1 MSVAF
6 YMDVHVPRAITLALR
21 EQGVD
26 VLTAQEDS
34 YSQMDDEAI
43 LNRAYQ
49 LQRVVFTQDVDF
61 LRLAAR
67 YHREGLPFGGIVF
80 AHQKVSAIGTYIS
93 NLVLIAK
100 VLTYEELL
108 NQVVFLP
115 L

>member
-1 MSVAF
+1 
-6 YMDVHVPRAITLALR
+6 MDVHVPRAITLALR

-26 VLTAQEDS
+26 TLTAQEDS
-34 YSQMDDEAI
+34 YSQVNDESV
-43 LNRAYQ
+43 LHRAYQ
-49 LQRVVFTQDVDF
+49 LQRVVFAQDVDF

-67 YHREGLPFGGIVF
+67 YQQEGLPFGSIVF
-80 AHQKVSAIGTYIS
+80 AHQKVSAISTYIRD
-93 NLVLIAK
+93 LVLIAN

>member
-6 YMDVHVPRAITLALR
+6 YMDVHVPRVITLALR
-21 EQGVD
+21 ERGVD

-34 YSQMDDEAI
+34 HSRINDEDI
-43 LNRAYQ
+43 LRRAYE

-67 YHREGLPFGGIVF
+67 YQREGLPFGGIVF
-80 AHQKVSAIGTYIS
+80 ARQEVSAIGIYITD
-93 NLVLIAK
+93 LVLIAS
-100 VLTYEELL
+100 VLTYEDML
-108 NQVVFLP
+108 NQVIFLP